1 MEKVN
6 QNRKDH
12 FEYEEILSK
21 NSVSI
26 KTLQYLIAGVWCEIF
41 EGIEPNDEQI
51 AEIRRNYKS
60 AQAKMY
66 IIDDV
71 LEAMQARNAS
81 I

>member
-26 KTLQYLIAGVWCEIF
+26 ETLQYLIAGVWCEIF
-41 EGIEPNDEQI
+41 EGIEPDDGQI

-71 LEAMQARNAS
+71 LEAMQARNAY
-81 I
+81 

>member
-6 QNRKDH
+6 GNRKDYM
-12 FEYEEILSK
+12 EYEEILSK

-26 KTLQYLIAGVWCEIF
+26 DTLQYLIAGIWCEIF
-41 EGIEPNDEQI
+41 ESIEPDDGQI

-71 LEAMQARNAS
+71 LEAMQARNAY
-81 I
+81 